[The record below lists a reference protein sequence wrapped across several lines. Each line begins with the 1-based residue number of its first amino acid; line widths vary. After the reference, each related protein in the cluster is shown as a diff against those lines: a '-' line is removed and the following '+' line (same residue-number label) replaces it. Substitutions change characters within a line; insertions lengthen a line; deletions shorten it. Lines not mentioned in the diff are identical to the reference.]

1 MNNMVYAQKIGEIQV
16 SESFQN
22 QPLKDLLEVLQQKYG
37 VKVFYKENWVEPFTI
52 NGTFENTPLVQVLNN
67 VFFDHE
73 LAYAFFQDDAIVI
86 FRKELDTRSH
96 FDDQAQL
103 MIIGNPINIGRYKS
117 ANLKGRVIDGKT
129 GELLVGAVVFIDKLS
144 KGTST
149 NLNGEFQM
157 ELPAG
162 DHQIQ
167 LSYVGFESANIK
179 IRLIEDGT
187 AEFELY
193 EESHSIGEVTVMGAE
208 SDLPRAQMSMVQ
220 LSSRELEQLP
230 ALMGEV
236 DVLKGLT
243 LLAGVQTASEL
254 SSGFNVRGGNTDQN
268 LILVNGSPVFNSSH
282 LFGFLSLINPDV
294 VEDIRVFKG
303 GIPVKLGERVSSVM
317 EVDFKEG
324 NNETIRI
331 YGGIGLINS
340 RLTLEGPLTKNKKL
354 TFITGGRSSYSD
366 WILKKIPD
374 LNLAQSVTHFY
385 DVSGKITYKFNQH
398 NKLSVMGYLS
408 NDEFST
414 SYQSVTEYGSKLGNL
429 TLNTRFT
436 ETLYGELEM
445 SYSEYDY
452 RLTEYANEKPAE
464 AYFLKN
470 KFRYS
475 SAGYNFKWHVT
486 PRHNVEAGYKAILNV
501 ISPGEILP
509 FADTTVIIT
518 NKLHDEKLFE
528 WAAYIGDEFNW
539 LPRLSLVFG
548 LRYSHSANIGT
559 PLVYV
564 YDPEKPVLPENVID
578 SLHFGPNEVSAQYGG
593 FEPRFSINYD
603 LDMNSSLKISYQRV
617 RQNVFQLSNNAVIS
631 PAETWKA
638 ADYHLKPVISD
649 QIAVGLDKKDWFK
662 NADFKGEVYF
672 KNLHNLIEYKNG
684 AQLIMNQHVET
695 VLIPTNGYSM
705 GMELSA
711 KKSVGRLTGYASYV
725 LSRTMQ
731 KNTSSLT
738 EENLWRGKY
747 YRSIYDRPHDIS
759 VTSTYNISRRW
770 RLSGNFVFI
779 SGRPT
784 TLPEIKYTYAGENLV
799 YYSDRNK
806 YRMPPYHRL
815 DVALTLDE
823 NLRKKRMWKG
833 SWTLSVY
840 NLYGR
845 NNPYSIYY
853 KKSAPGVGNDFRRYS
868 LYKLSVIGIPVPSLT
883 YNFTF

>member
-208 SDLPRAQMSMVQ
+208 SDLSRAQMSMVQ

-385 DVSGKITYKFNQH
+385 DVTGKITYKFNQH

-452 RLTEYANEKPAE
+452 RLTEYANE
-464 AYFLKN
+464 
-470 KFRYS
+470 
-475 SAGYNFKWHVT
+475 
-486 PRHNVEAGYKAILNV
+486 
-501 ISPGEILP
+501 
-509 FADTTVIIT
+509 
-518 NKLHDEKLFE
+518 
-528 WAAYIGDEFNW
+528 
-539 LPRLSLVFG
+539 
-548 LRYSHSANIGT
+548 
-559 PLVYV
+559 
-564 YDPEKPVLPENVID
+564 
-578 SLHFGPNEVSAQYGG
+578 
-593 FEPRFSINYD
+593 
-603 LDMNSSLKISYQRV
+603 
-617 RQNVFQLSNNAVIS
+617 
-631 PAETWKA
+631 
-638 ADYHLKPVISD
+638 
-649 QIAVGLDKKDWFK
+649 
-662 NADFKGEVYF
+662 
-672 KNLHNLIEYKNG
+672 
-684 AQLIMNQHVET
+684 
-695 VLIPTNGYSM
+695 
-705 GMELSA
+705 
-711 KKSVGRLTGYASYV
+711 
-725 LSRTMQ
+725 
-731 KNTSSLT
+731 
-738 EENLWRGKY
+738 
-747 YRSIYDRPHDIS
+747 
-759 VTSTYNISRRW
+759 
-770 RLSGNFVFI
+770 
-779 SGRPT
+779 
-784 TLPEIKYTYAGENLV
+784 
-799 YYSDRNK
+799 
-806 YRMPPYHRL
+806 
-815 DVALTLDE
+815 
-823 NLRKKRMWKG
+823 
-833 SWTLSVY
+833 
-840 NLYGR
+840 
-845 NNPYSIYY
+845 
-853 KKSAPGVGNDFRRYS
+853 
-868 LYKLSVIGIPVPSLT
+868 
-883 YNFTF
+883 